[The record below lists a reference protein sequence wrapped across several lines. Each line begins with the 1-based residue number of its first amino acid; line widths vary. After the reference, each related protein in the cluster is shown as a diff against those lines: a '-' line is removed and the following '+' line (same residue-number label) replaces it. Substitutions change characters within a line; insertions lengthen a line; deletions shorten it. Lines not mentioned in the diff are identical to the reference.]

1 MPKTLIN
8 LDADDKAWLDRE
20 AQRQQLPM
28 TELVRRAVRGYR
40 LREQSRSAPNLGDAL
55 ARTAGLW
62 RRGDA
67 LAWQQHLRGEWA
79 HDEPDRPG

>member
-8 LDADDKAWLDRE
+8 LDADDKAWLDLE
-20 AQRQQLPM
+20 ADRQRLPM
-28 TELVRRAVRGYR
+28 TELVRRAVRSYR
-40 LREQSRSAPNLGDAL
+40 LREESRSIPNLTDAL

-67 LAWQQHLRGEWA
+67 LAWQQRLRGEWDR
-79 HDEPDRPG
+79 DEPGKRG

>member
-8 LDADDKAWLDRE
+8 LEHEDKAWLDRE
-20 AQRQQLPM
+20 ARRRQVPM
-28 TELVRRAVRGYR
+28 TELVRQAVRSFR
-40 LREQSRSAPNLGDAL
+40 VTEESRQRPNLRRAL

-67 LAWQQHLRGEWA
+67 LTWQERLRGEW
-79 HDEPDRPG
+79 DRPE